1 MNKRNIIISF
11 ALAAIAFTGCKHDLE
26 HNMVP
31 DKLGFS
37 YSSSLQQPSV
47 FNDEMDVAI
56 IKSGKGSS
64 SATVR
69 IERLTQEELT
79 KWCLNNGAAE
89 YKLAE
94 EIKYEVSEEEFSFAA
109 SDIRKT
115 FKVKWQ
121 TDFFSYSSYYVI
133 DFVIVFKLVESSL

>member
-94 EIKYEVSEEEFSFAA
+94 ELKYEV
-109 SDIRKT
+109 
-115 FKVKWQ
+115 
-121 TDFFSYSSYYVI
+121 
-133 DFVIVFKLVESSL
+133 